1 MTITIYNSGYNL
13 FHQISNENNLHVLFV
28 TSEAFP
34 LIKTGGLADVSG
46 ALPKAINYLPEFD
59 GEIRILIPAYSGVI
73 SKLSSVKQV
82 ATIQALGQQC
92 KLYMGKMPDSTINVI
107 AIQNETLYERA
118 GGPYADENGI
128 DWPDNA
134 LRFGVLSR
142 IASLLTKQNSPLDWK
157 PDLVHCN
164 DWQTGL
170 TPAYMKLVDHVT
182 VKSVF
187 SIHNMAYQGNFDRAQ
202 LNLLELPAVHF
213 NISGFEFYDQISF
226 MKAGLFY
233 ADHLSTV
240 SPTYAK
246 EIQTVVYGFGLQGLL
261 AARKND
267 LTGILNGIDTQDW
280 NPATDQHLVKHYAYK
295 NMAGKKAIKKD
306 LQKKLGLSIDADAPL
321 LGVVSRFAY
330 QKGLDLL
337 PQIIPALI
345 ADGCQIAILGSGEKS
360 LEEAFTLLQKAYPTA
375 LSINI
380 GYNEPLSH
388 NIMAG
393 ADMFI
398 MPSRFEPCGLN
409 QLYGLAYGT
418 PPIVT
423 ATGGLADSVHDTTP
437 DSIKH
442 NLATGFV
449 IKNVTHVS
457 LLVAIR
463 YAITLWKD
471 KRIWRKIQKNGMETN
486 VSWSSSASLYLGL
499 YTKVLSQL
507 KE

>member
-1 MTITIYNSGYNL
+1 
-13 FHQISNENNLHVLFV
+13 LHVLFV

-46 ALPKAINYLPEFD
+46 ALPKAIVHLPDFS
-59 GEIRILIPAYSGVI
+59 GEIKILIPAYSGLLT
-73 SKLSSVKQV
+73 KLASVKQI
-82 ATIQALGQQC
+82 ATILALGQQC
-92 KLYMGKMPDSTINVI
+92 KLFMGKMPDSSIDVI
-107 AIQNETLYERA
+107 AIQNDALYERA
-118 GGPYADENGI
+118 GGPYADQNGN

-142 IASLLTKQNSPLDWK
+142 VASLLTRNDSPLNWK

-182 VKSVF
+182 VKSIF
-187 SIHNMAYQGNFDRAQ
+187 SIHNMAYQGNFDRSQ
-202 LNLLELPAVHF
+202 LNVLELPAQHF
-213 NISGFEFYDQISF
+213 NISGFEFYEQISF

-246 EIQTVVYGFGLQGLL
+246 EIQTITFGFGLQGLL
-261 AARKND
+261 ATRQNN

-280 NPATDQHLVKHYAYK
+280 NPTTDKHLTKHYSYK
-295 NMAGKKAIKKD
+295 NITGKKAIKKD
-306 LQKKLGLSIDADAPL
+306 LQKRLGLTIDADAPL
-321 LGVVSRFAY
+321 LGIVSRFAY

-337 PQIIPALI
+337 PQIIPTLI
-345 ADGCQIAILGSGEKS
+345 ADGCQVAILGSGEKS
-360 LEEAFTLLQKAYPTA
+360 LEEAFTILQKSYPNS
-375 LSINI
+375 LSITI

-418 PPIVT
+418 PPIVS
-423 ATGGLADSVHDTTP
+423 ATGGLADSIHDTSP
-437 DSIKH
+437 DSIK
-442 NLATGFV
+442 NNTATGFV
-449 IKNVTHVS
+449 IKNVTQVS

-463 YAITLWKD
+463 YAVSLWKD
-471 KRIWRKIQKNGMETN
+471 KENWRKIQKNGMETN
-486 VSWSSSASLYLGL
+486 VSWSSSANLYLDL
-499 YTKVLSQL
+499 YKKVSEQ
-507 KE
+507 

>member
-1 MTITIYNSGYNL
+1 
-13 FHQISNENNLHVLFV
+13 LHVLFV

-46 ALPKAINYLPEFD
+46 ALPKAIVHLPEFS
-59 GEIRILIPAYSGVI
+59 GEIKILIPAYSGLL
-73 SKLSSVKQV
+73 SKLASVKQI

-92 KLYMGKMPDSTINVI
+92 KLFMGKMPDSSIDVI
-107 AIQNETLYERA
+107 AIQNDVLYERA
-118 GGPYADENGI
+118 GGPYADQNGN

-142 IASLLTKQNSPLDWK
+142 VASLLTRNDSPLNWK

-182 VKSVF
+182 VKSIF
-187 SIHNMAYQGNFDRAQ
+187 SIHNMAYQGNFDRSQ
-202 LNLLELPAVHF
+202 LNVLELPTQHF
-213 NISGFEFYDQISF
+213 NISGFEFYEQISF

-246 EIQTVVYGFGLQGLL
+246 EIQTVTFGFGLQGLL
-261 AARKND
+261 ATRQNN

-280 NPATDQHLVKHYAYK
+280 NPATDKHLTKHYSCK
-295 NMAGKKAIKKD
+295 NIAGKKAIKKD
-306 LQKKLGLSIDADAPL
+306 LQKRLGLTIDADAPL
-321 LGVVSRFAY
+321 LGIVSRFAY

-337 PQIIPALI
+337 PQIIPTLI
-345 ADGCQIAILGSGEKS
+345 ADGCQVAILGSGEKP
-360 LEEAFTLLQKAYPTA
+360 LEEAFTILQKTYPNS
-375 LSINI
+375 LSVTI

-418 PPIVT
+418 PPIVS
-423 ATGGLADSVHDTTP
+423 ATGGLADSIHDTSP
-437 DSIKH
+437 DSIK
-442 NLATGFV
+442 NNTATGFV
-449 IKNVTHVS
+449 IKNVTQVS

-463 YAITLWKD
+463 YAVSLWKD
-471 KRIWRKIQKNGMETN
+471 KENWRKIQKNGMETN
-486 VSWSSSASLYLGL
+486 VSWSSSANLYLDL
-499 YTKVLSQL
+499 YKKVSEQ
-507 KE
+507 

>member
-1 MTITIYNSGYNL
+1 
-13 FHQISNENNLHVLFV
+13 LHVLFV

-46 ALPKAINYLPEFD
+46 ALPKAIEHLSEFSGD
-59 GEIRILIPAYSGVI
+59 IKILIPAYRGLLDQ
-73 SKLSSVKQV
+73 LSSVKQV
-82 ATIQALGQQC
+82 ATILALGQQC
-92 KLYMGKMPDSTINVI
+92 KLFMGKMPDSSIDVI
-107 AIQNETLYERA
+107 AIQNDMLYERQ
-118 GGPYADENGI
+118 GGPYADENGN
-128 DWPDNA
+128 DWPDNP

-142 IASLLTKQNSPLDWK
+142 VASFLTRNDSPLKWI
-157 PDLVHCN
+157 PDIVHCN

-170 TPAYMKLVDHVT
+170 TPAYMKLVDHVA
-182 VKSVF
+182 VKSIF
-187 SIHNMAYQGNFDRAQ
+187 SIHNMAYQGNFDSG
-202 LNLLELPAVHF
+202 LINLLELPAQHY
-213 NISGFEFYDQISF
+213 NISGFEFYNQISF

-261 AARKND
+261 SSRQND

-280 NPATDQHLVKHYAYK
+280 NPATDKHLIKHYSTK
-295 NMAGKKAIKKD
+295 NIAGKKMVKQG
-306 LQKKLGLSIDADAPL
+306 LQKRLGLSIDADAPL
-321 LGVVSRFAY
+321 LGIVSRFAY

-337 PQIIPALI
+337 PEIIPKLI
-345 ADGCQIAILGSGEKS
+345 EEGCQIAILGSGEKA
-360 LEEAFTLLQKAYPTA
+360 LEEAFIVLQKTYPNT
-375 LSINI
+375 LSVNI

-418 PPIVT
+418 PPIVS
-423 ATGGLADSVHDTTP
+423 ATGGLADSINDTSP
-437 DSIKH
+437 ESIKD
-442 NLATGFV
+442 NTATGFV
-449 IKNVTHVS
+449 IKNVTPLS

-463 YAITLWKD
+463 YAISLWRD
-471 KRIWRKIQKNGMETN
+471 KKSWRKIQKNGMETN
-486 VSWSSSASLYLGL
+486 VSWASSAGLYLEL
-499 YTKVLSQL
+499 YSKLL
-507 KE
+507 KN